1 MQRNIISELTSVFQ
15 EVFGDNEL
23 KIDRT
28 TSAADIEQWDSLTHI
43 ELIVAV
49 EQRFNIR
56 FQSMDLKKL
65 ENVGDLADLVQKK
78 VTGV

>member
-1 MQRNIISELTSVFQ
+1 MSELTPVFR
-15 EVFGDNEL
+15 EVFGDETLQIN
-23 KIDRT
+23 RA

-49 EQRFNIR
+49 EQHFGVR

-65 ENVGDLADLVQKK
+65 ENVGDLADTVGAKLAA
-78 VTGV
+78 

>member
-1 MQRNIISELTSVFQ
+1 MERDILLELAPVFR
-15 EVFGDNEL
+15 EVFGDENL
-23 KIDRT
+23 MISRH

-49 EQRFNIR
+49 EQHFGIR

-65 ENVGDLADLVQKK
+65 ENVGDLVDLIQKK
-78 VTGV
+78 LSA